1 MLRTKI
7 LSGLFAVCTA
17 WVATGSYA
25 VAQEKSQLDTVLERG
40 KVIVGVSSESPPFG
54 FVNEKGELVG
64 FDIDIAKL
72 VARSLFG
79 GKENKEL
86 VKKPLST
93 RREHVKNGNKKGKSS
108 SWKEMIRTCRIQWA
122 L

>member
-54 FVNEKGELVG
+54 FVNETAEIVG

-72 VARSLFG
+72 VASALFG
-79 GKENKEL
+79 GKENKEF
-86 VKKPLST
+86 VKPQFSARLTNKPRKAT
-93 RREHVKNGNKKGKSS
+93 ERVIER
-108 SWKEMIRTCRIQWA
+108 
-122 L
+122 